1 MRLDLLSELNIERAA
16 RRAAVV
22 VTDLTSGAQRL
33 VRESEI
39 EHDPLAGRLKQ
50 LVALG
55 KSARIESETA
65 DYFVELHLPAIVMV
79 IIGAVHITQT
89 LAPMARMLN
98 YDVTIIDPRTGFA
111 TPERFP
117 QTTIITSWP
126 DQAFETN
133 RLDRRTALIAL
144 THDPKID
151 DPAIEAALQAGC
163 FYVGALG
170 SRKTHANRL
179 ERLAQKG
186 FDTETLARI
195 RSPVGLAIGAATP
208 AEISISILAQLTE
221 TLRNT
226 AKP

>member
-39 EHDPLAGRLKQ
+39 EHDPLAERLKQ

-65 DYFVELHLPAIVMV
+65 DYFVELHLPSTIMV

-170 SRKTHANRL
+170 SRKTHAKRL

-195 RSPVGLAIGAATP
+195 RAPIGLAIGAATP